1 MHTIKWKSKKNSKY
15 NCCNWSGLLIISD
28 ISGFANLDIATTLL
42 AGAQELS
49 ANIKQFESKIIKYRI
64 KAFSS
69 IIVAILL
76 WYYVEKI
83 VEKGIEDL

>member
-1 MHTIKWKSKKNSKY
+1 M
-15 NCCNWSGLLIISD
+15 
-28 ISGFANLDIATTLL
+28 DIATTLL